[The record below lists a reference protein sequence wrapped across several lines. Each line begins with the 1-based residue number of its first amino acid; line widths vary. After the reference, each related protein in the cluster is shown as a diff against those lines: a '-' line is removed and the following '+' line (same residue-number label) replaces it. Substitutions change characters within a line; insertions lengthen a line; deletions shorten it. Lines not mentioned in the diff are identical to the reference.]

1 MNISHLTFHKKILTS
16 HVLGAII
23 LAQSLIIILL
33 LVNSYNLRKTLGS
46 ESKSNGSASSQ
57 INQDVAICNRLQP
70 EERPACAKVVGVKIA
85 MLFSTSEEQILE
97 CMKMRPLMVR
107 YCQEGLTSGVTP

>member
-1 MNISHLTFHKKILTS
+1 MKNSHLAFHKKILTP
-16 HVLGAII
+16 HVLGAVV

-33 LVNSYNLRKTLGS
+33 LVNSYNLRKTLGA
-46 ESKSNGSASSQ
+46 ENTGNGTASSQ
-57 INQDVAICNRLQP
+57 INQDIVVCNRLQP
-70 EERPACAKVVGVKIA
+70 EERPNCAKAVGVKIA

-107 YCQEGLTSGVTP
+107 YCQEGLTSGITP